1 MPNLDLAITPAN
13 MGRLEAALAEVQKG
27 CRVRL
32 VRAEDLPGLCAR
44 VERFLRLPRRLLEG
58 THALLDPHAAKR
70 PNYHDMDTTQLSVDY
85 RAGRWVLARAYRQRG
100 NSQSATTATITLSEA
115 AQAYVAD
122 RAIWA
127 ARYAAV

>member
-1 MPNLDLAITPAN
+1 MTTINLAITPAN

-32 VRAEDLPGLCAR
+32 VRAVDLPALCDR

-58 THALLDPHAAKR
+58 THAMLDPHAAKR

-85 RAGRWVLARAYRQRG
+85 RAGRWVLARVYRQRG
-100 NSQSATTATITLSEA
+100 NSQSATTATITLSEEA
-115 AQAYVAD
+115 KAYVAD

-127 ARYAAV
+127 ARYAAI

>member
-1 MPNLDLAITPAN
+1 MPNFNLAITPRN
-13 MGRLEAALAEVQKG
+13 MAALDAALAEVQKG
-27 CRVRL
+27 CRVRTIK
-32 VRAEDLPGLCAR
+32 AEDLPGLCAR

-58 THALLDPHAAKR
+58 THAHLDPHASKR
-70 PNYHDMDTTQLSVDY
+70 PNYHDMDTTQVSVDY

-122 RAIWA
+122 RALWA
-127 ARYAAV
+127 TRYATV